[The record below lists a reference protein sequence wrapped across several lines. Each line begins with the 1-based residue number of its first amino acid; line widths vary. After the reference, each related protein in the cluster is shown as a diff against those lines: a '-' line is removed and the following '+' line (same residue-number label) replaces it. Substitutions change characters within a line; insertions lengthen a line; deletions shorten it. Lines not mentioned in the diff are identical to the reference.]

1 MEKYFGSIRNWEVGK
16 VDYKK
21 DIKIIKVSN
30 SYEVKEYLK
39 MNGYRYSKLEQVW
52 VKEIRVGNISEE
64 VNLLKRLIDEENI
77 KIKDRNDLEIEAIYY
92 IAVFNSYMHKD
103 ILKQNGYIYNG
114 YGIEKKSW
122 NKKIKASELER
133 EEELLSKLDGI
144 KFKIINKKNKV
155 YTR

>member
-1 MEKYFGSIRNWEVGK
+1 
-16 VDYKK
+16 
-21 DIKIIKVSN
+21 
-30 SYEVKEYLK
+30 
-39 MNGYRYSKLEQVW
+39 
-52 VKEIRVGNISEE
+52 
-64 VNLLKRLIDEENI
+64 
-77 KIKDRNDLEIEAIYY
+77 
-92 IAVFNSYMHKD
+92 MHKD